1 MLSVS
6 GSLSALT
13 TLERPK
19 VTELNDRVLQLLNE
33 QNPPD
38 TVQAILDRMKEGDF
52 VYKHEIARSV
62 WRLANEGRIVVESG
76 RIKARS

>member
-1 MLSVS
+1 M
-6 GSLSALT
+6 T